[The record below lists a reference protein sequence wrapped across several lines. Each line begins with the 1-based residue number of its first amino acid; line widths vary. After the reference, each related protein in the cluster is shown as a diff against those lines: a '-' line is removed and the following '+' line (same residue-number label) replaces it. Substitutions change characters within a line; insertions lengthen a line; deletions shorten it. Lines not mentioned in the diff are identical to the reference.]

1 MKTQQTARNTYER
14 PFTRVVT
21 CQQCLMQGFSR
32 VNTGKGSDLK
42 PEEGTPEDPKLA
54 KRGNLWGFEA
64 WNEYDEY

>member
-1 MKTQQTARNTYER
+1 MKTQQTARNTYVR
-14 PFTRVVT
+14 PHTCVVN
-21 CQQCLMQGFSR
+21 CQLCLMQGFSK
-32 VNTGKGSDLK
+32 VNLGTGPDLE